1 MTLQV
6 GERVYLPFDIPATE
20 LSAGTSIELV
30 APTDGYVEEL
40 ITVVQT
46 AIVTGGPITASIGVT
61 AVTGLSIT
69 VANSATKGT
78 TQSATPTAGSSTRA
92 VAKNGRI
99 QITPDAA
106 FNGGGA
112 VSGVLILRTNDNSPV
127 QPF

>member
-20 LSAGTSIELV
+20 LAAGTSIELV
-30 APTDGYVEEL
+30 SPVDGYVEEL
-40 ITVVQT
+40 FTVVQT
-46 AIVTGGPITASIGVT
+46 AIVTGGAITVSIGTT
-61 AVTGLSIT
+61 AVTGLSIA

-78 TQSATPTAGSSTRA
+78 TQSDTPTAGTATRA
-92 VAKNGRI
+92 VAKGGRI
-99 QITPDAA
+99 QVTPDAA

-112 VSGVLILRTNDNSPV
+112 VSGVLSIRSNDNSPV